1 MPSPANRPASP
12 ANKADKELLFK
23 GVTCALI
30 GLVVLI
36 APYVARSPSVQDIMA
51 QSALVGWFPLVLV
64 FTRNS
69 GPVATPFSRKRWV
82 NTPSPLPSWLRE
94 IQVVT

>member
-1 MPSPANRPASP
+1 MPSPVNRPASP

-51 QSALVGWFPLVLV
+51 QSALVGWFALVLGGGFMV
-64 FTRNS
+64 RYAMRRAASAKARNRS
-69 GPVATPFSRKRWV
+69 
-82 NTPSPLPSWLRE
+82 
-94 IQVVT
+94 

>member
-12 ANKADKELLFK
+12 ADKADKELLFK

-51 QSALVGWFPLVLV
+51 QSALVGWFALVLGGGFMV
-64 FTRNS
+64 RYAMRRAAATKARNRS
-69 GPVATPFSRKRWV
+69 
-82 NTPSPLPSWLRE
+82 
-94 IQVVT
+94 

>member
-30 GLVVLI
+30 GLGVLI

-51 QSALVGWFPLVLV
+51 QSALVGWFALVLGGGFMV
-64 FTRNS
+64 RYAMRRAAATKARNQS
-69 GPVATPFSRKRWV
+69 
-82 NTPSPLPSWLRE
+82 
-94 IQVVT
+94 

>member
-1 MPSPANRPASP
+1 MPSTANRAASP

-51 QSALVGWFPLVLV
+51 QSALVGWFALVLGGGFMV
-64 FTRNS
+64 RYAMRRAAATKARNQS
-69 GPVATPFSRKRWV
+69 
-82 NTPSPLPSWLRE
+82 
-94 IQVVT
+94 

>member
-30 GLVVLI
+30 GLVELI

-51 QSALVGWFPLVLV
+51 QSALVGWFALVLGGGFMV
-64 FTRNS
+64 RYAMRRAAATKARNQS
-69 GPVATPFSRKRWV
+69 
-82 NTPSPLPSWLRE
+82 
-94 IQVVT
+94 

>member
-51 QSALVGWFPLVLV
+51 QSALVGWFELVLGGGFMV
-64 FTRNS
+64 RYAMRRAAATKARNQS
-69 GPVATPFSRKRWV
+69 
-82 NTPSPLPSWLRE
+82 
-94 IQVVT
+94 

>member
-12 ANKADKELLFK
+12 ANKAAKELLFK

-51 QSALVGWFPLVLV
+51 QSALVGWFALVLGGGFMV
-64 FTRNS
+64 RYAMRRAASGKARNRS
-69 GPVATPFSRKRWV
+69 
-82 NTPSPLPSWLRE
+82 
-94 IQVVT
+94 

>member
-12 ANKADKELLFK
+12 ADKGDKELLFQ

-51 QSALVGWFPLVLV
+51 QSALVGWFALVLGGGFMV
-64 FTRNS
+64 RYAMRRAAATKARNQS
-69 GPVATPFSRKRWV
+69 
-82 NTPSPLPSWLRE
+82 
-94 IQVVT
+94 

>member
-23 GVTCALI
+23 GVTCALM

-51 QSALVGWFPLVLV
+51 QSALVGWFALVLGGGFMV
-64 FTRNS
+64 RYAMRRAAATKARNQS
-69 GPVATPFSRKRWV
+69 
-82 NTPSPLPSWLRE
+82 
-94 IQVVT
+94 

>member
-51 QSALVGWFPLVLV
+51 QSALVGWFALVLGGGFMV
-64 FTRNS
+64 RYAMRRAA
-69 GPVATPFSRKRWV
+69 ATKARKR
-82 NTPSPLPSWLRE
+82 S
-94 IQVVT
+94 

>member
-12 ANKADKELLFK
+12 ATKADKELLFK

-51 QSALVGWFPLVLV
+51 QSALVGWFALVLGGGFMV
-64 FTRNS
+64 RYAMRRAAATKARNQS
-69 GPVATPFSRKRWV
+69 
-82 NTPSPLPSWLRE
+82 
-94 IQVVT
+94 

>member
-51 QSALVGWFPLVLV
+51 QSALVGWFALVLGGGFMV
-64 FTRNS
+64 RYAMRRAAATKARNQS
-69 GPVATPFSRKRWV
+69 
-82 NTPSPLPSWLRE
+82 
-94 IQVVT
+94 

>member
-51 QSALVGWFPLVLV
+51 QSALVGWFALVLGGGFMV
-64 FTRNS
+64 RYAMRRAASTKARNQS
-69 GPVATPFSRKRWV
+69 
-82 NTPSPLPSWLRE
+82 
-94 IQVVT
+94 

>member
-1 MPSPANRPASP
+1 MPSPATRPASP

-51 QSALVGWFPLVLV
+51 QSALVGWFALVLGGGFMV
-64 FTRNS
+64 RYAMRRAAATKARNQS
-69 GPVATPFSRKRWV
+69 
-82 NTPSPLPSWLRE
+82 
-94 IQVVT
+94 

>member
-36 APYVARSPSVQDIMA
+36 PPYVAGSPSVQDIMA
-51 QSALVGWFPLVLV
+51 QSALVGWFALVLGGGFMV
-64 FTRNS
+64 RYAMRRAAATKARTRS
-69 GPVATPFSRKRWV
+69 
-82 NTPSPLPSWLRE
+82 
-94 IQVVT
+94 

>member
-1 MPSPANRPASP
+1 MPSPSNHPASP
-12 ANKADKELLFK
+12 ADKADKELLFK

-51 QSALVGWFPLVLV
+51 QSAMVGWFALVLGGGFLV
-64 FTRNS
+64 RYAMRRAA
-69 GPVATPFSRKRWV
+69 ATKARGRS
-82 NTPSPLPSWLRE
+82 
-94 IQVVT
+94 

>member
-51 QSALVGWFPLVLV
+51 QSALVGWFALVLGGGFMV
-64 FTRNS
+64 RYAMRRAAATKARNES
-69 GPVATPFSRKRWV
+69 
-82 NTPSPLPSWLRE
+82 
-94 IQVVT
+94 

>member
-51 QSALVGWFPLVLV
+51 QSALVGWLALVLGGGFMV
-64 FTRNS
+64 RYAMRRAAATKARNQS
-69 GPVATPFSRKRWV
+69 
-82 NTPSPLPSWLRE
+82 
-94 IQVVT
+94 

>member
-12 ANKADKELLFK
+12 AGKADKELLFK

-36 APYVARSPSVQDIMA
+36 GPYVARSPSVQDIMA
-51 QSALVGWFPLVLV
+51 QSALAGWFALVLGGGFLV
-64 FTRNS
+64 RYAMRRAAAAKARQRS
-69 GPVATPFSRKRWV
+69 
-82 NTPSPLPSWLRE
+82 
-94 IQVVT
+94 

>member
-12 ANKADKELLFK
+12 ADKADKELLFK

-36 APYVARSPSVQDIMA
+36 APCVARSPSVQDIMV
-51 QSALVGWFPLVLV
+51 QSALVGWFALVLGGGFLV
-64 FTRNS
+64 RHAMRRAAAKARGRS
-69 GPVATPFSRKRWV
+69 
-82 NTPSPLPSWLRE
+82 
-94 IQVVT
+94 

>member
-36 APYVARSPSVQDIMA
+36 APHVARSPSVQDIMA
-51 QSALVGWFPLVLV
+51 QSALVGWFALVLGGGFMV
-64 FTRNS
+64 RYAMRRAAATKARNQS
-69 GPVATPFSRKRWV
+69 
-82 NTPSPLPSWLRE
+82 
-94 IQVVT
+94 

>member
-51 QSALVGWFPLVLV
+51 QSALVGWFALVLGGGFRV
-64 FTRNS
+64 RYAMRRAAATKARNQS
-69 GPVATPFSRKRWV
+69 
-82 NTPSPLPSWLRE
+82 
-94 IQVVT
+94 